1 MYGRRVQIQVGEYF
15 LDDRRIFD
23 AGNHFDRPA
32 ADSALLNV
40 DIEHTSTPKQ
50 TLKHLCLESPE
61 RLRPANGLEHWNVSF
76 TP

>member
-1 MYGRRVQIQVGEYF
+1 MPGCWTTARVRQVCEYF

-40 DIEHTSTPKQ
+40 DMEN
-50 TLKHLCLESPE
+50 TLEP
-61 RLRPANGLEHWNVSF
+61 LRPGHRDMTLYGDCSLGSLVV
-76 TP
+76 